1 MGKTTVTTT
10 DALRKQ
16 IWEEELYRDIRQAPY
31 FSKFMGKD
39 ANAMIQEK
47 TELEKTKGDKITFG
61 IRYRLT
67 GAGVTSGQTL
77 EGREEQL
84 KLSDFY
90 VELERY
96 RHAVRDD
103 GDLSRRR
110 PVWDMRSE
118 MRSALQD
125 WGSEKIDRL
134 LFSAALA
141 STTKNIYPSTYTA
154 TTEITANDKLTPL
167 LISKIKT
174 GAKTGWGRTQVPFRP
189 IKINGKEY
197 LVLLVSPDVAFD
209 LQQDSTYNQAQR
221 EAEMR
226 GKENPIFTGA
236 LGVWHGVIIHEHD
249 LMQELADV
257 TNFGASANVPGSTC
271 LLMGAQAL
279 CMAWGERP
287 NVVERDFDY
296 GEEIGY
302 AIRMTCK
309 AAKPKFTKPGQ
320 SAADY
325 AIAAIKVARSKIS
338 DAA

>member
-1 MGKTTVTTT
+1 MAKTTVSSS

-16 IWEEELYRDIRQAPY
+16 IWEEELYRDIRETPY
-31 FSKFMGKD
+31 FSKFIGKD
-39 ANAMIQEK
+39 SNAMVQEK

-61 IRYRLT
+61 IRYRLS

-77 EGREEQL
+77 EGREEKL
-84 KLSDFY
+84 RLSDFS

-103 GDLSRRR
+103 GDISRRR
-110 PVWDMRSE
+110 PVWDMRQE
-118 MRSALQD
+118 MRDSLQD

-154 TTEITANDKLTPL
+154 TTQITASDKLTPA
-167 LISKIKT
+167 LISKIRT
-174 GAKTGWGRTQVPFRP
+174 GAMTGWARTQVPFRP
-189 IKINGKEY
+189 LKINGKMY
-197 LVLLVSPDVAFD
+197 YVLIVSPDVAYD

-236 LGVWHGVIIHEHD
+236 LGVWHGVVIHSHD

-257 TNFGASANVPGSTC
+257 TNFGAAANVSGSTC
-271 LLMGAQAL
+271 LFMGAQAL
-279 CMAWGERP
+279 TLAWGERP

-296 GEEIGY
+296 GEEMGY
-302 AIRMTCK
+302 AIRMTMK

-325 AIAAIKVARSKIS
+325 AIAGIKVARTKIS

>member
-1 MGKTTVTTT
+1 MAKTSVSTT
-10 DALRKQ
+10 DALRKE
-16 IWEEELYRDIRQAPY
+16 IWEEELYRDIREAPY

-39 ANAMIQEK
+39 SNAMVQEK

-61 IRYRLT
+61 IRYRLD

-77 EGREEQL
+77 EGREE
-84 KLSDFY
+84 KLQTSSFN

-110 PVWDMRSE
+110 PVWDMPMESRDS
-118 MRSALQD
+118 LKD

-141 STTKNIYPSTYTA
+141 SVTKEIFPSTYTA
-154 TTEITANDKLTPL
+154 TTSITATDKLEPK
-167 LISKIKT
+167 LISKIRT
-174 GAKTGWGRTQVPFRP
+174 GAATGWARKQVPFRP
-189 IKINGKEY
+189 IKIGGKSY
-197 LVLLVSPDVAFD
+197 WVLLVSPDVRYD

-221 EAEMR
+221 EAEVR
-226 GKENPIFTGA
+226 SKDNPIFTGA
-236 LGVWHGVIIHEHD
+236 LGVWDGVIVHEHD

-257 TNFGASANVPGSTC
+257 TTYGAGAIPGSTC
-271 LLMGAQAL
+271 LFMGAQAL
-279 CMAWGERP
+279 TMAWGERP

-296 GEEIGY
+296 GEEMGY
-302 AIRMTCK
+302 AIRMTTK
-309 AAKPKFTKPGQ
+309 AAKPKFTKPSQ

-325 AIAAIKVARSKIS
+325 AVAAIRVARTQIS
-338 DAA
+338 DAS